1 MADMMEDVQRV
12 EKEEV
17 QQQQQE
23 EQLVAAQDGGTMAHN
38 EETEMPLPDSDSHNA
53 APESEAIENFG
64 DETNSELVDPPQ
76 SEFEQMQLHRER
88 EELESSDDEEDVAA
102 PIEMSET
109 FNDEWA
115 TLDGEIV
122 DPGNDLNNHID
133 IYDKFV
139 PVDLSNDIAVNDI
152 AAANPDF
159 PYNPDAEV
167 IEVPAPVQ
175 VMPKFEELSLMPPSP
190 QQKWAIG
197 IDLGIHFKCFSY

>member
-1 MADMMEDVQRV
+1 MQDVQRV

-17 QQQQQE
+17 QQQQQQE

-102 PIEMSET
+102 CKSIFMILYIKY
-109 FNDEWA
+109 FNL
-115 TLDGEIV
+115 THSQEIC
-122 DPGNDLNNHID
+122 
-133 IYDKFV
+133 KRC
-139 PVDLSNDIAVNDI
+139 AQC
-152 AAANPDF
+152 
-159 PYNPDAEV
+159 YN
-167 IEVPAPVQ
+167 
-175 VMPKFEELSLMPPSP
+175 
-190 QQKWAIG
+190 
-197 IDLGIHFKCFSY
+197 